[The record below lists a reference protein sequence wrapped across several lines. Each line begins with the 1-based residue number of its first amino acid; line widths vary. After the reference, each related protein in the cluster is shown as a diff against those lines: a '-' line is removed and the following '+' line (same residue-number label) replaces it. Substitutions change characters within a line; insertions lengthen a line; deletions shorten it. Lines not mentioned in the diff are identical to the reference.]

1 MMPPLAAIDQVYAR
15 MNSRKNLL
23 SLGWIFLLRR
33 VSNDPRSRTYLTEA
47 LDWYCQLVRRSEAYC

>member
-33 VSNDPRSRTYLTEA
+33 VSHDPRSSHVS
-47 LDWYCQLVRRSEAYC
+47 D